1 MASPRSIIHAW
12 FNDFVDQSDE
22 EDEEEDDILDD
33 MYYYEEEH
41 NNNEIMNDMRYL
53 GISVYDQQYNVNLLA
68 STISPASF
76 FRYSY
81 SDVMKYLENFSIVKT
96 NNQMKPPDIML
107 IRIDADDAYTVI
119 NKTYWL
125 RLVQRRWRNVLKER
139 NHILRNTN
147 FIQNREIYGSITSS
161 KLPGLQGM
169 LYGF

>member
-1 MASPRSIIHAW
+1 MASPRSVIQTW

-22 EDEEEDDILDD
+22 EDEDDILDE

-81 SDVMKYLENFSIVKT
+81 NDVMKYLENFSIVKT

-107 IRIDADDAYTVI
+107 IRIDADEAYTVV

-147 FIQNREIYGSITSS
+147 FIKNREIYGSIPPA